1 MAHPPD
7 ALGDARMSVFT
18 GPPLRLR
25 AMLAS
30 PIIASSEAE
39 ARAFRARFR
48 SGCMGRLTAIDQ
60 SALGRDFDNKW
71 KGQGGSRLVG
81 A

>member
-1 MAHPPD
+1 M
-7 ALGDARMSVFT
+7 F
-18 GPPLRLR
+18 
-25 AMLAS
+25 AS
-30 PIIASSEAE
+30 PFIPSSEAQ
-39 ARAFRARFR
+39 ARAFRARFS
-48 SGCMGRLTAIDQ
+48 SGRMGRLTAIDQ